1 MITSWANSSPKLNQF
16 FQNPKEVG
24 NALIDT
30 IIDKEVVKV
39 KNFIFFLKKVQ
50 SFFFKR
56 KEKEKKNKIDV
67 GERKKER
74 KQENRWF

>member
-1 MITSWANSSPKLNQF
+1 MIISWVNSSPKLNQF

-39 KNFIFFLKKVQ
+39 KNFIFFLEKVQ
-50 SFFFKR
+50 SFFF
-56 KEKEKKNKIDV
+56 
-67 GERKKER
+67 
-74 KQENRWF
+74 